1 MKLSTALQDKRLG
14 VIVAIL
20 IVVMLLPFGF
30 SGVRFAFARRD
41 QTPDVFLEMPAPQFA
56 DCVKPTEYMRFYH
69 MNLLK
74 QIREEFIR
82 DGIRTNLSL
91 GKCRDCHT
99 SRERFCNRCH
109 RDCHTSRER
118 FCSRCHAAA
127 SVVLDCFG
135 CHYYPEPDSGDG
147 SSDREVDHG

>member
-1 MKLSTALQDKRLG
+1 MKLSTALQNKRLG

-30 SGVRFAFARRD
+30 SSVRFAFARRD
-41 QTPDVFLEMPAPQFA
+41 PMPDVFLEMPAAEFT
-56 DCVKPTEYMRFYH
+56 DCVEDTEYMRFRH
-69 MNLLK
+69 MDLLK

-82 DGIRTNLSL
+82 DGIRGNVSL
-91 GKCRDCHT
+91 TKCRDCHT

-109 RDCHTSRER
+109 E
-118 FCSRCHAAA
+118 AA

-135 CHYYPEPDSGDG
+135 CHYYPEPDSPAG

>member
-1 MKLSTALQDKRLG
+1 MKLSTALQNKRLG

-41 QTPDVFLEMPAPQFA
+41 QMPDVFLEMPAPQFA

-69 MNLLK
+69 MDLLK

-99 SRERFCNRCH
+99 SRERFCNCCH
-109 RDCHTSRER
+109 E
-118 FCSRCHAAA
+118 AA